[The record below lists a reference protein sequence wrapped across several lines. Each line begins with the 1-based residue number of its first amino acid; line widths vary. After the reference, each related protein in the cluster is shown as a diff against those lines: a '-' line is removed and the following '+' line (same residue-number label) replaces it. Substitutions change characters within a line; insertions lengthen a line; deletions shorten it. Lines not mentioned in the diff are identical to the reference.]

1 LISIIVM
8 TREVVA
14 PLDSIHSGGGVGDV
28 GAQILGEQGAHGLEV
43 TPAVGLE
50 EVSRQALE
58 LV

>member
-1 LISIIVM
+1 M

-14 PLDSIHSGGGVGDV
+14 PLDSIDSGGGVGDV

-58 LV
+58 IV